1 MFKFIFLNKK
11 VIVIFKNNREVGGV
25 LQGYD
30 KNGNIVIKKWFETIP
45 LWNLGTAVV
54 RSSHIVALDVVP
66 EEKELNQIDSFYFK
80 HFGYLNFFDIRF

>member
-11 VIVIFKNNREVGGV
+11 VIVIFKNNREVGGI

-30 KNGNIVIKKWFETIP
+30 KDGNIVIKDWFETIP

-54 RSSHIVALDVVP
+54 RSSHIRALDVVP
-66 EEKELNQIDSFYFK
+66 EEKKLNQIDSFFK
-80 HFGYLNFFDIRF
+80 QNII